1 MAWSFAWKNS
11 QKSIKLT
18 NQIKQ
23 EAAQVLAMG
32 GGFQTYWQQ
41 NRDGTPQPY
50 QFDKMA
56 EIVRFCNERKPF
68 CFQSKVIPQI
78 GLLYSTYSWK
88 RKPASHLYS
97 AHSQGAL
104 KGNLNLLLDSQLP
117 VEILMDHQLSERIK
131 EYPLLVLPEWDNIDP
146 LQKEDIISYTKNGGN
161 LIIIGARATDDFSEL
176 LGIRKVGVLQKD
188 TLFYA
193 GIMNQFLSLKSDFQP
208 VLPLEGTTTLG
219 SQFINDDIRFKA
231 ENPLVTIRT
240 LGKGK
245 IAGIYLELGEFYARN
260 KNTFMPTLIKSVLKN
275 MDIRLVST
283 VSGSPNV
290 HQVLTRKNNKTYIH
304 LINTSGPHDNPN
316 VMAYEEVNPLSDVL
330 VAFRSAKAPKTVK
343 LQPENKSVNYTYENG
358 NVIVFVP
365 PVKIY
370 SILEI
375 NK

>member
-1 MAWSFAWKNS
+1 
-11 QKSIKLT
+11 
-18 NQIKQ
+18 
-23 EAAQVLAMG
+23 
-32 GGFQTYWQQ
+32 
-41 NRDGTPQPY
+41 
-50 QFDKMA
+50 MA
-56 EIVRFCNERKPF
+56 ELVRFCNERKPF
-68 CFQSKVIPQI
+68 CFQSEIIPQI
-78 GLLYSTYSWK
+78 GLLFSTYSWK
-88 RKPASHLYS
+88 RKQASYLYS
-97 AHSQGAL
+97 SHSQGAL

-131 EYPLLVLPEWDNIDP
+131 DYPVLILPEWENIDP
-146 LQKEDIISYTKNGGN
+146 LQKEDILNYTENGGN
-161 LIIIGARATDDFSEL
+161 LIIIGARATDDFLSI
-176 LGIRKVGVLQKD
+176 LGIEKASALQRD

-208 VLPLEGTTTLG
+208 VLPLEGTITLG

-245 IAGIYLELGEFYARN
+245 IAGIYFDLGAFYANN
-260 KNTFMPTLIKSVLKN
+260 KNMFMPDLVKIILKK
-275 MDIRLVST
+275 MDIRLAST
-283 VSGSPNV
+283 VSGSSTI

-358 NVIVFVP
+358 NVIVFVT